1 MTSDGKSWLKT
12 LPPKIIVLSTV
23 YFVIG
28 ILTLAVNSPP
38 VAITAGMALTAIL
51 VWGYGVW
58 PGILLGAFAAQ
69 AVFHLNVTGFES
81 LLKTL
86 GISALLGS
94 GAVLQAVVG
103 AYLILR
109 FTGFPRSLYQ
119 LRKGN
124 TVLLGGP
131 VSCLVGA
138 SIGGTALWLGTG
150 TSAPS
155 LIEQW
160 WNGWLAD
167 TLGVLIVMPLVSIWL
182 AEKHRITRHMRLL
195 VFLPVG
201 FAVVL
206 TTLAFVDI
214 RSSRNSQ
221 IQAEFTRKTQIMA
234 ASLANTIESYF
245 DVLYTVKSLF
255 DSSEKVERHEFQ
267 MFVQRLFDRHSGI
280 QALEW
285 IPRVTQSQRSFY
297 EAAVRHEGFLKF
309 QITERQDQGQMVPAA
324 QRGEYFPVNYV
335 EPYTGNELALG
346 FDLASNSERLIAI
359 NRSRDTGSLTAT
371 ARLTLVQEHEKQY
384 GVIVFLPVFDLKGEP
399 DTVETRRDALRGF
412 VLGVFRIGEMVASA
426 LKAFDPDTVIYALF
440 DHTPPQDK
448 QLLWAHHP
456 KLQSNA
462 DELLNRSWETKS
474 TDLQFRS
481 NFNMGGRNW
490 TMVFTPTADYLAP
503 YQSWDLWAIL
513 AGGLLFTSILGVLLL
528 TVFGRSTEISE
539 ANISLQ
545 SEIVERTLAEAKV
558 RENEERYRSLVSNLD
573 TGVVV
578 HAPDTRI
585 LLSNYRAQEL
595 LGLTEDQ
602 MLGKKDIDPAW
613 HFLREDG
620 ARLPQDE
627 YPVNVVINQSNSLRN
642 YITGIKNPNSKD
654 IIWVIVN
661 AFPEYDDNNRL
672 KQIVVT
678 FWDYT
683 QLKLAEAALAKRTN
697 DLARTNIELQRQ
709 MEERALVENELKK
722 KQQQIA
728 KDLEVAAGIQQSL
741 IPACSPWNRS
751 IRIAWHFEPC
761 EQIGG
766 DIFNFQYTGPNHIS
780 FYMLDVCGHGVS
792 SALISTAVSQ
802 FLQTNYELSDSA
814 SKVVQPETVL
824 NSLNRVFPFERFDSF
839 FTIVYVT
846 VDYVNGRLSYSCAGH
861 PAPILLRADGQL
873 EVLDMHGPVIGA
885 SDGRPFRQEDR
896 QLQPGNKIILYTDG
910 VLDHSNPAGE
920 FFAKHRFYEALKKH
934 GDQPV
939 QTLMDSLQTTIK
951 DFAGPAKS
959 GDDLSM
965 MVIEY
970 V

>member
-1 MTSDGKSWLKT
+1 MISEGKRWLKT
-12 LPPKIIVLSTV
+12 LPSKIMVLATA
-23 YFVIG
+23 YFIIG
-28 ILTLAVNSPP
+28 VLTLAVNAPP
-38 VAITAGMALTAIL
+38 VAITAVWLPAGMALTAIL

-58 PGILLGAFAAQ
+58 PGILLGAFATQ
-69 AVFHLNVTGFES
+69 TVFYLNATGVES
-81 LLKTL
+81 LLNTL
-86 GISALLGS
+86 AISALIGS
-94 GAVLQAVVG
+94 GAVLQGVVG

-119 LRKGN
+119 LRKGK

-138 SIGGTALWLGTG
+138 TIGGTTLWLGTG
-150 TSAPS
+150 TSALS

-160 WNGWLAD
+160 WSGWLAD

-182 AEKHRITRHMRLL
+182 AEKHRITRHMRFL
-195 VFLPVG
+195 VFLPVS
-201 FAVVL
+201 FAMVL
-206 TTLAFVDI
+206 TILAFVNI

-221 IQAEFTRKTQIMA
+221 IQAEFTRKTQVMA

-245 DVLYTVKSLF
+245 DVLYTIKSLF

-267 MFVQRLFDRHSGI
+267 VFVQRLFDRHSGI

-285 IPRVTQSQRSFY
+285 VPRVTQSQRSFY

-309 QITERQDQGQMVPAA
+309 QITERQGQGQMVPAA

-359 NRSRDTGSLTAT
+359 NRSRDTGRPTAT

-384 GVIVFLPVFDLKGEP
+384 GVIVFLPVFDFKGEP

-426 LKAFDPDTVIYALF
+426 LKAFDPATVMYALF
-440 DHTPPQDK
+440 DRTPPQDK

-474 TDLQFRS
+474 TYLQFRS

-503 YQSWDLWAIL
+503 YQSWDLWAVL

-545 SEIVERTLAEAKV
+545 SEI
-558 RENEERYRSLVSNLD
+558 EER
-573 TGVVV
+573 
-578 HAPDTRI
+578 
-585 LLSNYRAQEL
+585 
-595 LGLTEDQ
+595 
-602 MLGKKDIDPAW
+602 K
-613 HFLREDG
+613 
-620 ARLPQDE
+620 
-627 YPVNVVINQSNSLRN
+627 
-642 YITGIKNPNSKD
+642 
-654 IIWVIVN
+654 
-661 AFPEYDDNNRL
+661 
-672 KQIVVT
+672 
-678 FWDYT
+678 
-683 QLKLAEAALAKRTN
+683 
-697 DLARTNIELQRQ
+697 
-709 MEERALVENELKK
+709 LVEEELKT

-728 KDLEVAAGIQQSL
+728 KDLEVAAGIQQTL
-741 IPACSPWNRS
+741 IPRYSPRVES
-751 IRIAWHFEPC
+751 IKVAWMFEPC

-766 DIFNFQYTGPNHIS
+766 DIFNFQYSGRNHIS

-792 SALISTAVSQ
+792 SALISAAVSQ
-802 FLQTNYELSDSA
+802 FLQTNYELSKSE
-814 SKVVQPETVL
+814 SEGVRPEAVL

-839 FTIVYVT
+839 FTVVYVN
-846 VDYVNGRLSYSCAGH
+846 VDYVIGRLSYSCAGH
-861 PAPILLRADGQL
+861 PMPILLRSDGAL
-873 EVLDMHGPVIGA
+873 EVLNVHGPVIGA
-885 SDGRPFRQEDR
+885 SGGRPFQQEEK
-896 QLQPGNKIILYTDG
+896 QLRPGDKIVLYTDG
-910 VLDHSNPAGE
+910 VLDHSNLSGE
-920 FFAKHRFYEALKKH
+920 FFGKHRFYEALQKH
-934 GDQPV
+934 GDKPLQMLMESV
-939 QTLMDSLQTTIK
+939 QKTIK
-951 DFAGPAKS
+951 DFAGSARS
-959 GDDLSM
+959 GDDISM